1 MVSSKQV
8 CRDRLV
14 VYNPDDGNV
23 VGETALTSVSDV
35 DRMLNIGYRASR
47 QQPPAIHE
55 RVRILQEVAGRVAAE
70 AECHAHLIAREGIKT
85 IREARAEV
93 KRAIETLRLSAEQ
106 AKQNVGSVIP
116 FDQVPAGEG
125 RLGWW
130 ANRPAGL
137 VVAITPYND
146 PLNLVAHKLGPAFA
160 AGCPIILKPHPQTP
174 FSAIRL
180 VEHFLASGAS
190 EHRIQ
195 IVVGAADVGGMLVAD
210 PRPRIIS
217 FTGGREAGERIAH
230 LSGVK
235 RLLLE
240 LGGVGIVVVAAD
252 ADVEAAAQ
260 SINSGAFWA
269 AGQNCVR
276 AQRIIAD
283 DRVVAELTERL
294 VARAAGIRLGRKIEE
309 TTDIGPLVDTALASS
324 LHRSVQDMV
333 RAGAAV
339 LCGGEIDGPRM
350 RPTWVAGL
358 QGGHPLLGSEL
369 FGPVSTIETAQDDS
383 GLLGRIQDGPAAI
396 HLAVFTQS
404 ISMATAAFERAN
416 AAAVIINDSTDFRI
430 DAMPFGGVGAAG
442 LGREGV
448 ADAISA
454 MSEKKLL
461 IIAESR
467 MIAGGS
473 QTAVSCELP
482 H

>member
-1 MVSSKQV
+1 MASVKNTNQG
-8 CRDRLV
+8 RLV
-14 VYNPDDGNV
+14 VCDPDDGNV
-23 VGETALTSVSDV
+23 VGETPLTSVSDV
-35 DRMLNIGYRASR
+35 NRILDLGYRASR
-47 QQPPAIHE
+47 ERPPAIHE
-55 RVRILQEVAGRVAAE
+55 RVRILQEVADRVAAE
-70 AECHAHLIAREGIKT
+70 AESHAHLIAREGIKT

-160 AGCPIILKPHPQTP
+160 AGCPVILKPHPQTP

-180 VEHFLASGAS
+180 VEHFLASGAI
-190 EHRIQ
+190 ENRIQ
-195 IVVGAADVGGMLVAD
+195 IVIGAAEVGGMLVAD
-210 PRPRIIS
+210 RRPRIIS

-230 LSGVK
+230 QSGVK
-235 RLLLE
+235 QLLLE
-240 LGGVGIVVVAAD
+240 LGGVGIVAVAAD
-252 ADVEAAAQ
+252 ANIEAAAQ

-283 DRVVAELTERL
+283 DKVVAELTERL
-294 VARAAGIRLGRKIEE
+294 VARAADLRSGSKIDE
-309 TTDIGPLVDTALASS
+309 TTDIGPLVDTGLGSS
-324 LHRSVQDMV
+324 LGRSVQSMK
-333 RAGAAV
+333 RAGGTV
-339 LCGGEIDGPRM
+339 LCGGEIDGTRM

-358 QGGHPLLGSEL
+358 PARHTLLGNEL
-369 FGPVSTIETAQDDS
+369 FGPVATIETAQDDS
-383 GLLGRIQDGPAAI
+383 DLLGRIQDGPDAI
-396 HLAVFTQS
+396 HVAIFTQS
-404 ISMATAAFERAN
+404 ISLATAAFEKAN

-448 ADAISA
+448 AHAISA

-461 IIAESR
+461 IISESGTK
-467 MIAGGS
+467 ITGDITNGG
-473 QTAVSCELP
+473 QV
-482 H
+482 